1 MALGH
6 SLLKLCAYLSK
17 RYISV
22 VVQMCWKCYI
32 SKITPP
38 FSIRRPCTVSQA
50 SPTMTGLSFTDP
62 TSISPAFRLWD
73 VRCPSVP
80 LTLHSVQ
87 LYFCVVAS
95 ATSLLKACL
104 SLPFLK
110 TPFRGSSRVFL
121 SAKAPLFYST
131 HLPHGY
137 LAFHQPLLSRLVIH
151 THWAIHYRL
160 SCEKENVLGLQS
172 QKP

>member
-17 RYISV
+17 RHISV
-22 VVQMCWKCYI
+22 VVQMYWKCHI
-32 SKITPP
+32 SKIIPP
-38 FSIRRPCTVSQA
+38 FFIRRPCTASQA

-87 LYFCVVAS
+87 PYFCVVAS
-95 ATSLLKACL
+95 AISLLKACL

-110 TPFRGSSRVFL
+110 TPFKGSFRVFL
-121 SAKAPLFYST
+121 SAKAHLFYLT
-131 HLPHGY
+131 HLLHGY
-137 LAFHQPLLSRLVIH
+137 LAFHYPLLSWLIIH
-151 THWAIHYRL
+151 THWAIHYSL

-172 QKP
+172 KKP